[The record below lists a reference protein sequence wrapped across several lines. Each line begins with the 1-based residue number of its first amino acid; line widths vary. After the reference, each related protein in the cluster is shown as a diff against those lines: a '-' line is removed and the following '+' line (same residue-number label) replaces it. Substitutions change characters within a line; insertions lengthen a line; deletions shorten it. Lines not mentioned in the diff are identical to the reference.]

1 MSRVSIEA
9 HNLNKIIGAKV
20 ILDDVSF
27 GIHHGEKTALV
38 GLNGCGK
45 STLIKILAGID
56 SDYTGSVNLI
66 PGNARI
72 GYLPQWIEFPSVT
85 IDSILD
91 EALDEAGITQLW
103 ERDMVKSRVRDDVKL
118 AGLNPDSFAD
128 KLSGGEKTRLYL
140 ACLLIS
146 EPDFLLLDEPTNFL
160 DIAGLRW
167 MEEFLRRIPQGVL
180 MVSHD
185 RHLIDKAADRV
196 IELEDGKIN
205 DYPGNYS
212 FYKAEKRAAR
222 ERQNE
227 EFRLQRLEIRRL
239 KTLAAR
245 EKGFAKRAAKGPP
258 PDKGSG
264 TTDWGYIGAKAAKHD
279 KKAKAIEKRIERMDK
294 VERPRRNYMANIRF
308 EGSVSSRIVA
318 RVENISKSF
327 GVRILYKNVS
337 FAVMAGEKVGILGAN
352 GSGKTV
358 LLKILTGLEKPDEG
372 TAFLIDSSRA
382 GYFSQVFEGLNPELS
397 AVEQVMHITGMNLWD
412 SRQMLAFFMFFGE
425 DVFKRTADLSIGE
438 KSRLA
443 LACIRASN
451 PEAIILDEP
460 TNHLDVSTAEILE
473 NALGDYPGT
482 IIIVTHDRFLL
493 DALIKR
499 LLIVENGEIIS
510 YPGNYSEWEQNNGKN

>member
-1 MSRVSIEA
+1 
-9 HNLNKIIGAKV
+9 
-20 ILDDVSF
+20 
-27 GIHHGEKTALV
+27 
-38 GLNGCGK
+38 
-45 STLIKILAGID
+45 
-56 SDYTGSVNLI
+56 
-66 PGNARI
+66 
-72 GYLPQWIEFPSVT
+72 
-85 IDSILD
+85 
-91 EALDEAGITQLW
+91 
-103 ERDMVKSRVRDDVKL
+103 
-118 AGLNPDSFAD
+118 
-128 KLSGGEKTRLYL
+128 
-140 ACLLIS
+140 
-146 EPDFLLLDEPTNFL
+146 
-160 DIAGLRW
+160 
-167 MEEFLRRIPQGVL
+167 
-180 MVSHD
+180 
-185 RHLIDKAADRV
+185 
-196 IELEDGKIN
+196 
-205 DYPGNYS
+205 
-212 FYKAEKRAAR
+212 
-222 ERQNE
+222 
-227 EFRLQRLEIRRL
+227 
-239 KTLAAR
+239 
-245 EKGFAKRAAKGPP
+245 
-258 PDKGSG
+258 
-264 TTDWGYIGAKAAKHD
+264 
-279 KKAKAIEKRIERMDK
+279 
-294 VERPRRNYMANIRF
+294 
-308 EGSVSSRIVA
+308 
-318 RVENISKSF
+318 
-327 GVRILYKNVS
+327 
-337 FAVMAGEKVGILGAN
+337 MAGEKVGILGAN